1 MVATRVDEIHK
12 EFSELLEFLS
22 ESGEISFQISVEDH
36 FRKLLLVSAASYF
49 EKCLTESV
57 IDFAKERIEGIALVS
72 LIKNEVVSRRYH
84 SWFDWSPKA
93 KNVNG
98 FFSLFGGEF
107 KKYAEAKVK
116 ADDEIN
122 RSIASF
128 IEIGRERNLV
138 MHNDFGSFS
147 LEKTSKE
154 IYDLYLSASKFVE
167 WFPDIMRSFSSDRT
181 DT

>member
-22 ESGEISFQISVEDH
+22 ESGEISFRISVEDH
-36 FRKLLLVSAASYF
+36 FRKLLLVAAASYF
-49 EKCLTESV
+49 EKCLTESI

-84 SWFDWSPKA
+84 SWFDWRPEA
-93 KNVNG
+93 KNVNR
-98 FFSLFGGEF
+98 FFSLFGSEF
-107 KKYAEAKVK
+107 KEYAEAKVK
-116 ADDEIN
+116 DNDEIR
-122 RSIASF
+122 RSITSF
-128 IEIGRERNLV
+128 IEIGRGRNLV
-138 MHNDFGSFS
+138 VHNDFGSFP

-154 IYDLYLSASKFVE
+154 IYALYLSARKFVE
-167 WFPDIMRSFSSDRT
+167 WFPDIMRSFPLDQT